1 MEIEPIL
8 LQSGITESIVSYFHS
23 RTKNKH
29 MSILKVYKA
38 SVFGIP
44 SIEEGIKVNVTLKE
58 NNPFGED
65 SIHHAQYTID
75 LAKIRQ
81 KRINLLINKTS

>member
-38 SVFGIP
+38 NVFGIP

-58 NNPFGED
+58 NN

-81 KRINLLINKTS
+81 KRINLLINKT

>member
-29 MSILKVYKA
+29 MTIVKVYKA
-38 SVFGIP
+38 NVFGIP
-44 SIEEGIKVNVTLKE
+44 SIEEGIKINVTLKD
-58 NNPFGED
+58 NLN
-65 SIHHAQYTID
+65 IRHAQYTID

>member
-23 RTKNKH
+23 RTNNKH
-29 MSILKVYKA
+29 MSIVKVYKA
-38 SVFGIP
+38 TGFSLLSDGQ
-44 SIEEGIKVNVTLKE
+44 EGIKVNVTLKVNE
-58 NNPFGED
+58 PFGED
-65 SIHHAQYTID
+65 LIHHVQYTID

-81 KRINLLINKTS
+81 KRLNLLINNK

>member
-38 SVFGIP
+38 NVFGIP

-75 LAKIRQ
+75 LVKIRQ